1 MVEIVGGI
9 YCIKIGDIMSTTIR
23 ISRET
28 KKLLED
34 TGHKGQTFDD
44 LVHNGAVELF
54 NKSKYHIIN
63 VPMSSKN
70 GIVYIEVRVPKS
82 LTSLNIDCDEL
93 SDCIGSLCEDN
104 NIEIL
109 DDNEVPPF

>member
-1 MVEIVGGI
+1 
-9 YCIKIGDIMSTTIR
+9 MSTTIR

-28 KKLLED
+28 KRELEAV
-34 TGHKGQTFDD
+34 GHKSETFDS
-44 LVHNGAVELF
+44 LVHKGAIELS
-54 NKSKYHIIN
+54 NTRNCHIIN